1 MIHFTLS
8 PESAEVVMT
17 IIQRTKKITTAP
29 LQFAIFGE
37 VCSKV
42 KLFIKT
48 TKKNLSD
55 GIDQGHPTTVFCKI
69 SVRGRGN
76 CLEFSIAR
84 ETLKNC
90 R

>member
-17 IIQRTKKITTAP
+17 IIQRTKKITRAP
-29 LQFAIFGE
+29 LRFAIFGE

-42 KLFIKT
+42 KLFIKI
-48 TKKNLSD
+48 KKKLSD

-84 ETLKNC
+84 ETLKIC

>member
-17 IIQRTKKITTAP
+17 IIQRTKKITTTP
-29 LQFAIFGE
+29 PQFAIFGE

-48 TKKNLSD
+48 KKNLSD
-55 GIDQGHPTTVFCKI
+55 MRYLTWHTPGAPNDCF
-69 SVRGRGN
+69 
-76 CLEFSIAR
+76 L
-84 ETLKNC
+84 
-90 R
+90 

>member
-29 LQFAIFGE
+29 PQFAIFGE
-37 VCSKV
+37 VYSKV

-48 TKKNLSD
+48 KK
-55 GIDQGHPTTVFCKI
+55 T
-69 SVRGRGN
+69 
-76 CLEFSIAR
+76 
-84 ETLKNC
+84 
-90 R
+90 

>member
-42 KLFIKT
+42 KLFIKI
-48 TKKNLSD
+48 KK
-55 GIDQGHPTTVFCKI
+55 T
-69 SVRGRGN
+69 
-76 CLEFSIAR
+76 
-84 ETLKNC
+84 
-90 R
+90 

>member
-1 MIHFTLS
+1 MIHFTLT

-48 TKKNLSD
+48 KK
-55 GIDQGHPTTVFCKI
+55 IK
-69 SVRGRGN
+69 
-76 CLEFSIAR
+76 
-84 ETLKNC
+84 
-90 R
+90 

>member
-1 MIHFTLS
+1 MIHFTLP

-29 LQFAIFGE
+29 LQFAIFEE

-48 TKKNLSD
+48 KKN
-55 GIDQGHPTTVFCKI
+55 
-69 SVRGRGN
+69 
-76 CLEFSIAR
+76 
-84 ETLKNC
+84 
-90 R
+90 